1 MLPQRSF
8 YNLAVVNFQN
18 FELECFQ
25 SQFERTVEYNLA
37 DSSVKGAHV
46 SDLLVGED
54 LATLT
59 GIELSYPEVN
69 GTRLLRER
77 IAALYP
83 NGRAENVLVTVG
95 AAQANW
101 IICNALLQPG
111 DEVIVI
117 SPGYRQVWGLA
128 KNAGCR
134 VHEVHLHPE
143 HGWRPDLDELEQAAS
158 SRTRLISVVN
168 PNNPTGSIL
177 SSQQMKRVVAICAK
191 HGAWLHADEVY
202 RGTELA
208 GPETPSFWGMYDRV
222 ICVNSLSKAYGL
234 AGLRIG
240 WVVASQQMV
249 EELWRRHE
257 YAVIAAAGPSMRL
270 AEIALRPEKHSM
282 LLRRQR
288 RLSREGHEIL
298 GEWVRG
304 QNGRFWVA
312 EPVATSI
319 AFVRYH
325 LDIGSVDLTDRIR
338 TRASVLVAPGAYLGT
353 EQHLR
358 ITVGYEPEKVKA
370 ALARIAEVCTDL
382 SGETTLNRKITTA
395 HSRR

>member
-1 MLPQRSF
+1 
-8 YNLAVVNFQN
+8 VNFQN
-18 FELECFQ
+18 FELEYFQ

-37 DSSVKGAHV
+37 DSSVKGANV
-46 SDLLVGED
+46 SDLLDGED
-54 LATLT
+54 AASLT
-59 GIELSYPEVN
+59 AMELYYPEVN
-69 GTRLLRER
+69 GTRLLRQR

-83 NGRAENVLVTVG
+83 NARPENVLVTVG

-101 IICNALLQPG
+101 IICDTLLQPG

-134 VHEVHLHPE
+134 VHEVQLDPE
-143 HGWRPDLDELEQAAS
+143 NAWQLDLDALEKAANAK
-158 SRTRLISVVN
+158 TRLISVVN
-168 PNNPTGSIL
+168 PNNPTGSVL
-177 SSQQMKRVVAICAK
+177 SRAGMERIVRICAK
-191 HGAWLHADEVY
+191 HGTWLHADEVY
-202 RGTELA
+202 CGTELA

-240 WVVASQQMV
+240 WTLASPQMI

-270 AEIALRPEKHSM
+270 AEIALEPGKRRM
-282 LLRRQR
+282 LLDRQK
-288 RLSREGHEIL
+288 RLSREGHRTVA
-298 GEWVRG
+298 EWVRG
-304 QNGRFWVA
+304 QNGRFSVA

-325 LDIGSVDLTDRIR
+325 FDIGSAELADQIR
-338 TRASVLVAPGAYLGT
+338 KQASVLVAPGAHLGT
-353 EQHLR
+353 EHHLR

-370 ALARIAEVCTDL
+370 ALARIADVVVRLPLREIMTGAD
-382 SGETTLNRKITTA
+382 RA
-395 HSRR
+395 R

>member
-1 MLPQRSF
+1 MD
-8 YNLAVVNFQN
+8 FQN
-18 FELECFQ
+18 FELEYFQ

-37 DSSVKGAHV
+37 DSSVKGASV
-46 SDLLVGED
+46 SDLLEGED
-54 LATLT
+54 SSSLT
-59 GIELSYPEVN
+59 AMDLYYPEVN

-83 NGRAENVLVTVG
+83 NARPENVLVTVG
-95 AAQANW
+95 AAQANAM
-101 IICNALLQPG
+101 ICSTLLRPG

-128 KNAGCR
+128 KNTGCR
-134 VHEVHLHPE
+134 VREVQLRPE
-143 HGWRPDLDELEQAAS
+143 NAWRLNLAELEKAAS
-158 SRTRLISVVN
+158 DRTTLISVVN

-177 SSQQMKRVVAICAK
+177 SAEEMQRIVSICAK
-191 HGAWLHADEVY
+191 HGSWLHADEVY

-208 GPETPSFWGMYDRV
+208 GPETSSFWGMHDRV

-240 WVVASQQMV
+240 WAVASPHMI

-257 YAVIAAAGPSMRL
+257 YAVIAAAAPSMKL
-270 AEIALRPEKHSM
+270 AEIALEPEKRRM
-282 LLRRQR
+282 LLERQK
-288 RLSREGHEIL
+288 RLSREGHQIL
-298 GEWVRG
+298 REWVRA
-304 QNGRFWVA
+304 QNGRFSVA

-325 LDIGSVDLTDRIR
+325 CDIGSVELADRIR

-353 EQHLR
+353 EHHLR
-358 ITVGYEPEKVKA
+358 ITVGYEPERVKA
-370 ALARIAEVCTDL
+370 ALARIADAVAGL
-382 SGETTLNRKITTA
+382 SGEATPNERIIA
-395 HSRR
+395 ADSRR